1 MLRLITV
8 LVHIVR
14 MERMWIYVRSLN
26 LTGKLPIYM
35 ELADKIEEMV
45 LDGILEQNSQLESVR
60 EMANELAVNPNTIQ
74 KAYSELERRGV
85 IYSLNGKGS
94 FISENIEPIRDA
106 KMAAITGKLEKL
118 VFSLKK
124 LGVGKEKIL
133 TVVDTVYC
141 E

>member
-1 MLRLITV
+1 
-8 LVHIVR
+8 

>member
-1 MLRLITV
+1 M
-8 LVHIVR
+8 
-14 MERMWIYVRSLN
+14 RSFN

-35 ELADKIEEMV
+35 ELADRIEEMV
-45 LDGILEQNSQLESVR
+45 LDGVLEQNSQLESVR

-94 FISENIEPIRDA
+94 FISNNIESIRDA
-106 KMAAITGKLEKL
+106 KTEAITGKLEKL

-133 TVVDTVYC
+133 TVVDAVYC

>member
-1 MLRLITV
+1 M
-8 LVHIVR
+8 
-14 MERMWIYVRSLN
+14 RSLN

-35 ELADKIEEMV
+35 ELADKIEELV

-60 EMANELAVNPNTIQ
+60 ELANELAVNPNTIQ

-94 FISENIEPIRDA
+94 FISGNIEKLRDSKTA
-106 KMAAITGKLEKL
+106 VISGKLEKI

-124 LGVGKEKIL
+124 LGVSKEKIL
-133 TVVDTVYC
+133 TVVDAVYC
-141 E
+141 K

>member
-1 MLRLITV
+1 M
-8 LVHIVR
+8 
-14 MERMWIYVRSLN
+14 RSLN

>member
-8 LVHIVR
+8 LVRIVR